1 MGNTTKRTKSEGS
14 AKSYPLSGVQALQV
28 LSMLK
33 QRHPELES
41 EISELSSRVFNDICT
56 EDVAQE
62 VYSALNS
69 LEAHDCWEASGRQWG
84 GGYRDEYD
92 VADEMVREAFSP
104 FLFQLNT
111 FHTTGEFAS
120 ESAYIQ
126 GVLKGLYRFQKEATT
141 DFSDYAEDYPE
152 SFATDILGDWSKRHP
167 DESSGRELLRVFL
180 SDQCPDW
187 AKVLQAVLAR

>member
-84 GGYRDEYD
+84 GGYRDEYE
-92 VADEMVREAFSP
+92 VADEMVSEAFSP
-104 FLFQLNT
+104 FLFQINT

-120 ESAYIQ
+120 ELAYIQ
-126 GVLKGLYRFQKEATT
+126 GVLMGVC
-141 DFSDYAEDYPE
+141 DGYPWRLE
-152 SFATDILGDWSKRHP
+152 
-167 DESSGRELLRVFL
+167 
-180 SDQCPDW
+180 
-187 AKVLQAVLAR
+187 

>member
-84 GGYRDEYD
+84 GGYRDEYE
-92 VADEMVREAFSP
+92 VADEMVSEAFSP
-104 FLFQLNT
+104 FLFQINT

-120 ESAYIQ
+120 ELAYIQ
-126 GVLKGLYRFQKEATT
+126 GVLMGLYRFQKEATT

-167 DESSGRELLRVFL
+167 DDSSSRELLRVFL

-187 AKVLQAVLAR
+187 AKVLQAILAR

>member
-84 GGYRDEYD
+84 GGYRDEYE
-92 VADEMVREAFSP
+92 VADEMVGEAFSP
-104 FLFQLNT
+104 FLFQINT

-120 ESAYIQ
+120 ELAYIQ
-126 GVLKGLYRFQKEATT
+126 GVLMGLYRFQKEATT
-141 DFSDYAEDYPE
+141 DFSDYTEDYPE

-167 DESSGRELLRVFL
+167 DDSSSRELLRVFL

>member
-84 GGYRDEYD
+84 GGYRDEYE
-92 VADEMVREAFSP
+92 VADEMVSEAFSP
-104 FLFQLNT
+104 FLFQIDT

-120 ESAYIQ
+120 ELAYIQ
-126 GVLKGLYRFQKEATT
+126 GVLMGLYQFQKEATT
-141 DFSDYAEDYPE
+141 DFSDYTEDYPE

-167 DESSGRELLRVFL
+167 DDSSSRELLRVFL

>member
-84 GGYRDEYD
+84 GGYRDEYE
-92 VADEMVREAFSP
+92 VADEMVSEAFSP
-104 FLFQLNT
+104 FLFQINT

-120 ESAYIQ
+120 ELAYIQ
-126 GVLKGLYRFQKEATT
+126 GVLMGLYRFQKEATT
-141 DFSDYAEDYPE
+141 DFSDYTEDYPE

-167 DESSGRELLRVFL
+167 DDSSSRELLRVFL

>member
-69 LEAHDCWEASGRQWG
+69 LEAHDCWEASGRQWD
-84 GGYRDEYD
+84 GGYRDEYE
-92 VADEMVREAFSP
+92 VADEMVMEAFSP
-104 FLFQLNT
+104 FLFQINT
-111 FHTTGEFAS
+111 FHAIGEFAS
-120 ESAYIQ
+120 ELTYIE
-126 GVLKGLYRFQKEATT
+126 GVLKGLYQFQKEATT
-141 DFSDYAEDYPE
+141 DFSDYTEDYPD
-152 SFATDILGDWSKRHP
+152 SFATDILSDWRHRHP
-167 DESSGRELLRVFL
+167 DDSSGLETLHSFL
-180 SDQCPDW
+180 SEQCPDW
-187 AKVLQAVLAR
+187 ADAFIAK

>member
-69 LEAHDCWEASGRQWG
+69 LEAHDCWEASGRQWD
-84 GGYRDEYD
+84 GGYRDEYE
-92 VADEMVREAFSP
+92 VADEMVSEAFSP
-104 FLFQLNT
+104 FLFQINT

-120 ESAYIQ
+120 ELAYIQ
-126 GVLKGLYRFQKEATT
+126 GVLMGLYRFQKEATT
-141 DFSDYAEDYPE
+141 DFSDYTEDYPE

-167 DESSGRELLRVFL
+167 DDSSSRELLRVFL

>member
-69 LEAHDCWEASGRQWG
+69 LEAHDCWEASGRQWD
-84 GGYRDEYD
+84 GGYRDEYE
-92 VADEMVREAFSP
+92 VADEMVSEAFSP
-104 FLFQLNT
+104 FLFQIDT

-120 ESAYIQ
+120 ELAYIQ
-126 GVLKGLYRFQKEATT
+126 GVLMGLYQFQKEATT
-141 DFSDYAEDYPE
+141 DFSDYTEDYPE

-167 DESSGRELLRVFL
+167 DDSSSRELLRVFL

-187 AKVLQAVLAR
+187 VKVLQAVLAR